1 MFLPF
6 VVLCLVG
13 SVFTC
18 YPGAPQGYAQHL
30 RDMYNLNDLN
40 ALDNGPFKKTEF
52 VDNKGVSSF
61 LYFFS
66 LCLYFAL
73 LFIYNSYSDLVWRMR
88 LIIIKFKIRVA
99 SVGNL
104 MLIN

>member
-61 LYFFS
+61 LDF
-66 LCLYFAL
+66 
-73 LFIYNSYSDLVWRMR
+73 LFPLSFILPLKYC
-88 LIIIKFKIRVA
+88 LIIYIYF
-99 SVGNL
+99 
-104 MLIN
+104 